1 MRVFVQE
8 WFVSMRMCMGFGDG
22 SDMLVPMMHVV
33 NVGMIVIDDL
43 VVVAV
48 GVALPEKRCSTGDHQ
63 YGGRSNG

>member
-1 MRVFVQE
+1 
-8 WFVSMRMCMGFGDG
+8 MRMCMGFGDG

-63 YGGRSNG
+63 